1 MYPKNYFI
9 ENISYVKVSF
19 TQGLNNESKGKE
31 MFVEQYDFLS
41 MMSDIVKDSKANK
54 ILSNLSRNDLFFF
67 NIYSASVLSLIFSSY
82 TTPPP
87 WIIIFYNSRNPWDI

>member
-1 MYPKNYFI
+1 MLKFP
-9 ENISYVKVSF
+9 SRR
-19 TQGLNNESKGKE
+19 LNNESKGKE

-67 NIYSASVLSLIFSSY
+67 NIYSASVLSFIFSSY

-87 WIIIFYNSRNPWDI
+87 